1 MLVYCRGVSLD
12 REACSTAWVA
22 HRCETHT
29 NTKYYKVREET
40 FLHNAGFDLDEDSWK
55 HIISNVYI

>member
-1 MLVYCRGVSLD
+1 VSLD